1 MHKIT
6 LMIKPGDTACLAAR
20 RVIDLVITPHVAAL
34 IEEIDVTQ
42 DADLQAQYGANLPVI
57 LVDDVVEFEGSIDPE
72 RLARLFYDDLGERF
86 AGIS

>member
-6 LMIKPGDTACLAAR
+6 LMVKPKDPACLAAR
-20 RVIDLVITPHVAAL
+20 RVIDLIITPHVAAL
-34 IEEIDVTQ
+34 IEEVDITK
-42 DADLQAQYGANLPVI
+42 DAGLEAQYGADAPVV
-57 LVDDVVEFEGSIDPE
+57 LVDDVVEFRKSIDPE

>member
-20 RVIDLVITPHVAAL
+20 RVIDLIVTPHVAAL
-34 IEEIDVTQ
+34 IEEVDVTQ
-42 DADLQAQYGANLPVI
+42 DAELQAEYGTDVPVV
-57 LVDDVVEFEGSIDPE
+57 LVDDVVEFRRSIDPE